1 MRMQLMMRGPKG
13 GGCPAP
19 LMTAKSDKCTQ
30 KPHRKVFSKCTE
42 NHHHLRAFLPSL
54 GTFLLA
60 PVPAFETWPVPAVCL
75 LPWPVVCFVLLSKLE
90 ADSALARQTGRE
102 GQREGEG
109 GRLTERLMCNNYPK
123 LICLFA
129 PARQSVK
136 VELANRP
143 THLPFIQSCTTF
155 SSSPLTLLQMSV
167 IMGGAHGASF
177 GKFRAEFPCGSLCEQ
192 FLAVSMLLNGQI
204 SALFSFKATA

>member
-1 MRMQLMMRGPKG
+1 MMRGPEG

-90 ADSALARQTGRE
+90 ADSALARQTD
-102 GQREGEG
+102 REGERG
-109 GRLTERLMCNNYPK
+109 GRGREGRLTERLMCNNYPK

-143 THLPFIQSCTTF
+143 THLPFIQSCPTF
-155 SSSPLTLLQMSV
+155 SPSPFPFPRLLQMSV

-177 GKFRAEFPCGSLCEQ
+177 GKFRAEFPCGSLCE
-192 FLAVSMLLNGQI
+192 
-204 SALFSFKATA
+204 